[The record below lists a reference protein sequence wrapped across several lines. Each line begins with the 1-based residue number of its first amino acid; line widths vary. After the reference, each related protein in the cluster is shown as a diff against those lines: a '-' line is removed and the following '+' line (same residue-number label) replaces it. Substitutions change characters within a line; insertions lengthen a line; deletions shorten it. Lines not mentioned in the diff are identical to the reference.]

1 MSNLRRELTAVL
13 GDKARVERLLESRSL
28 AREMDE
34 IARKAQDV
42 PPLSL
47 MVPLTRAQREVAD
60 DLQIFF
66 RRYVAKHWR
75 KESFIA
81 RSPDELH
88 PLELLVYYD
97 EASRL
102 AVSISVLDSAIM
114 SSLQHDDPEYM
125 RRPLTDRLRYLDEY
139 EPLKLLKEMKEL
151 VALWIPLATYVV
163 SKRVKTFEEYQAMLE
178 KWEVTR
184 STKAGHIAGRLIRSL
199 RAQK

>member
-1 MSNLRRELTAVL
+1 VSTLRRELTAVL
-13 GDKARVERLLESRSL
+13 GDRARVERLLESRSL

-34 IARKAQDV
+34 IARRAQDV
-42 PPLSL
+42 PPLSS

-60 DLQIFF
+60 DLQAFL
-66 RRYVAKHWR
+66 RRYVTKHWR

-125 RRPLTDRLRYLDEY
+125 RSPLTERLRYLDEY
-139 EPLKLLKEMKEL
+139 EPLKLLKEMREL

-163 SKRVKTFEEYQAMLE
+163 SQRVTTFEESQAML
-178 KWEVTR
+178 KQWEATS
-184 STKAGHIAGRLIRSL
+184 STQIGRIVARLVRSL